1 MKQKTK
7 IFLLLLSA
15 LLLFVLT
22 GYLFLAFYYKDSF
35 PMNTWING
43 VYCTGKTI
51 EEVNTELLQNAEAP
65 IVTITDR
72 QELAYYFDLTQCSY
86 ELDYLLPLKQYQK
99 EHNALFWIKNL
110 NQKNRSVIAP
120 AVSVEEGSARELWMQ
135 LPFVQE
141 ELQTDQSFAIR
152 LGDEGYYLYDG
163 LKNRLD
169 VEKAYSQFLSAV
181 QRGEKNFS
189 LSDSGCYYD
198 AEMPP
203 DYEETLKLWEQV
215 ERFQKCG
222 VIYDMGDAQI
232 PLAGAVSA
240 GFLASEDGI
249 PVLDEEGLL
258 VVDEKA
264 VETFIKELASEYDTY
279 GVERTF
285 HSTRGDVVTISG
297 GTYGTRLDQT
307 AETAYLLE
315 KLNALA
321 ASAGGNTHLAE
332 ENASAEELHIP
343 AYKKKALYRGKNDIG
358 STYIE
363 IDMTAQKMYYYEE
376 GQLLLETDVVTGNL
390 SRKWGTPEGVNFVY
404 AKQKNRVLRG
414 PGYASPVKF
423 WMPVNGGIG
432 IHDANWR
439 SQFGGEIY
447 KKSGSHGCIN
457 TPTEKMTQL
466 YDMVEKG
473 TPVVMFY

>member
-1 MKQKTK
+1 MKRKTK
-7 IFLLLLSA
+7 FFLILLSA
-15 LLLFVLT
+15 LLSFLLT
-22 GYLFLAFYYKDSF
+22 GYVFLAFYYKDSF
-35 PMNTWING
+35 RMNTWING
-43 VYCTGKTI
+43 VYCTGKTV
-51 EEVNTELLQNAEAP
+51 EEVNAELLQRAEAP

-72 QELAYYFDLTQCSY
+72 QGLTWYFDLTQCGY
-86 ELDYLLPLKQYQK
+86 EMDYLLPLKQYQK
-99 EHNALFWIKNL
+99 EHNALFWIENMGR
-110 NQKNRSVIAP
+110 KNRSVIAP
-120 AVSVEEGSARELWMQ
+120 AVSVEEASFRELWMQ
-135 LPFVQE
+135 MPFIQE
-141 ELQTDQSFAIR
+141 ELQADKDFAVR
-152 LGDEGYYLYDG
+152 LGNEGFYLYDG

-169 VEKAYSQFLSAV
+169 TEKAYREFLSAV
-181 QRGEKNFS
+181 QRGEKTFS

-198 AEMPP
+198 AETPP
-203 DYEETLKLWEQV
+203 GYEETVKLWKKV

-222 VIYDMGDAQI
+222 IVYDMGDAKI

-240 GFLASEDGI
+240 GFLASENGI
-249 PVLDEEGLL
+249 PVTDEEGRL

-264 VETFIKELASEYDTY
+264 VEAFIKELAAEYDTY
-279 GVERTF
+279 GAERTF
-285 HSTRGDVVTISG
+285 QSTRGDVVTIKG
-297 GTYGTRLDQT
+297 GTYGTRLDQK
-307 AETAYLLE
+307 AENEYLLE
-315 KLNALA
+315 RLHALA
-321 ASAGGNTHLAE
+321 GEKGAAL
-332 ENASAEELHIP
+332 EELHIP
-343 AYKKKALYRGKNDIG
+343 SYKKKALYRGKNDIG

-376 GQLLLETDVVTGNL
+376 GRLLLETDVVTGNL

-404 AKQKNRVLRG
+404 GKQKNKILRG

-439 SQFGGEIY
+439 LKFGGEIY